1 MRKLHLF
8 TNKSPES
15 SINQFRFVFF
25 GVRELFCVVLGQFSA
40 VQLKLNSVSGSFFVI
55 QHFEKMEKK
64 NRKFKLCW
72 SNEEMKSKSNKSNHK
87 RFQDSNKSMKF
98 RSDNEFISHNKHSRI
113 NKLNL
118 FFTFLNLQFYSHC
131 SLLMLTKASNRDGPT
146 EIKEEKI
153 ENVI

>member
-55 QHFEKMEKK
+55 QHFEKMKK
-64 NRKFKLCW
+64 KEPQIQVVLVQRRDEVKVQQKQPQKISRL
-72 SNEEMKSKSNKSNHK
+72 EQIHEISK
-87 RFQDSNKSMKF
+87 R
-98 RSDNEFISHNKHSRI
+98 
-113 NKLNL
+113 
-118 FFTFLNLQFYSHC
+118 
-131 SLLMLTKASNRDGPT
+131 
-146 EIKEEKI
+146 
-153 ENVI
+153 